1 MNSLHLPV
9 ITVSEQK
16 TFHRCQREHLYAYR
30 LGVRPL
36 PVLDPL
42 RVSALVHAGVRA
54 WWVAAGKNLPREEWL
69 RAAHAR
75 IATFQ
80 EDPFDHVRAEE
91 LLTGYDARW
100 SDPSI
105 NLLGV
110 QVTFDMPLLN
120 PATGAASR
128 TYRAG
133 GTISALI
140 RTVDGAVYVVEHRT
154 SSEDVSPGSD
164 YWRRLRLDA
173 KVSTLFAGARTLGHE
188 VTGCLYDVI
197 GRVRLQPYEATAPE
211 ARKYKKD
218 GTLYAN
224 QRDQAETREEFRLR
238 VREHIAANP
247 ERYFVRD
254 VVARTD
260 EDERDAAFDM
270 WQTARSIADA
280 ERMQR
285 FPRND
290 QACVRWGR
298 TCPYFAVCSR
308 EASLDDVSL
317 YRRSSDAPEAHGG
330 EAA

>member
-16 TFHRCQREHLYAYR
+16 TFHRCPREHMYAYR

-42 RVSALVHAGVRA
+42 RGSALVHAGLAA
-54 WWVAAGKNLPREEWL
+54 WWQSAQQNLPREEWL

-91 LLTGYDARW
+91 LLTGYHARW
-100 SDPSI
+100 TDPTL

-120 PATGAASR
+120 PGTGAASR
-128 TYRAG
+128 TYRVG
-133 GTISALI
+133 GTIAALI
-140 RTVDGAVYVVEHRT
+140 RTTDGTVYVVEHKT
-154 SSEDVSPGSD
+154 SSEDIAPGSD
-164 YWRRLRLDA
+164 YWRLLRLDS
-173 KVSTLFAGARTLGHE
+173 KVSTLFAGARSLGYE
-188 VTGCLYDVI
+188 VAGALYDVV

-224 QRDQAETREEFRLR
+224 QRDEPETIEEFRLR
-238 VREHIAANP
+238 VREHVAAHP
-247 ERYFVRD
+247 ERYFVRG
-254 VVARTD
+254 VAVRTE
-260 EDERDAAFDM
+260 EDDHDAAFDL
-270 WQTARSIADA
+270 WQTARAIADA

-290 QACVRWGR
+290 QACMRWGR
-298 TCPYFAVCSR
+298 RCPYFGVCSR
-308 EASLDDVSL
+308 EASIDDVTL
-317 YRRSSDAPEAHGG
+317 YRRTDGAPDAHGG